1 MNKVNKYE
9 FGMME
14 NVATRVT
21 DDSVLFH
28 MYSKDKPVH
37 DYINSIFKIYIQ
49 ELIFRDLQE
58 ATDGDI
64 DSFIECIG
72 DVDVNLPEPILN
84 FYEKHIVE
92 DITAII
98 ENANKWRE

>member
-1 MNKVNKYE
+1 MKK
-9 FGMME
+9 FGFKEME
-14 NVATRVT
+14 NIATCTT

-49 ELIFRDLQE
+49 ELIVSDLQE

-64 DSFIECIG
+64 DSFIDCLG
-72 DVDVNLPEPILN
+72 DVDVNLPEDILD
-84 FYEKHIVE
+84 FYESHIVE
-92 DITAII
+92 DVTAII
-98 ENANKWRE
+98 EKANKWRE